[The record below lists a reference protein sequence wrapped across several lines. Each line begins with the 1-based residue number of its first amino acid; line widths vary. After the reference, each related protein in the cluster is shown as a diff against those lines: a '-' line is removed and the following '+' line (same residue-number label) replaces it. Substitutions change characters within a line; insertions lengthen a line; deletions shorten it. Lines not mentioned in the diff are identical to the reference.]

1 MEPSWMV
8 PQLSLMSEAHKELD
22 RRRAARLPLIDL
34 QIVADRLICD
44 WYRYEQ
50 LFNCAMRR
58 VAALEV
64 ELALS
69 KVPDRQGRNE
79 PTGEHYQWAREV
91 QAQIASASCS
101 TSSDMA

>member
-1 MEPSWMV
+1 MV

-34 QIVADRLICD
+34 QILVDRLICD

-50 LFNCAMRR
+50 LYDCAMRR

-69 KVPDRQGRNE
+69 KVPDRQGKND
-79 PTGEHYQWAREV
+79 PTGEHYEWAREV
-91 QAQIASASCS
+91 RGQIANASCS
-101 TSSDMA
+101 TSSDIA

>member
-1 MEPSWMV
+1 MV
-8 PQLSLMSEAHKELD
+8 PQLSLMSEAHKELE

-34 QIVADRLICD
+34 QILADRLICD
-44 WYRYEQ
+44 LYQYER
-50 LFNCAMRR
+50 LYDCAMRR

-69 KVPDRQGRNE
+69 KVPDRQGHND
-79 PTGEHYQWAREV
+79 PTGEHYQWGRDV
-91 QAQIASASCS
+91 RAQIANASCS